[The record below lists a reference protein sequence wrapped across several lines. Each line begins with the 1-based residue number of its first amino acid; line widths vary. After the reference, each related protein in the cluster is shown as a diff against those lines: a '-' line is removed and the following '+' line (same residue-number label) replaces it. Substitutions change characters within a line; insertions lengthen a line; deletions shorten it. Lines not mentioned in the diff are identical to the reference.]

1 MENSFQSRRNVERV
15 LILLPSPE
23 WHQSLKFTG
32 SFKILATKEAAI
44 TLAKTS
50 QLSRKDTGNLF

>member
-1 MENSFQSRRNVERV
+1 MENSFQSRSNVERV
-15 LILLPSPE
+15 LILLPE